1 MMNEKDLQELKE
13 MTGLVSESE
22 LNNTKREAEP
32 APCKPMYDRQAKAA
46 IISKELAAY
55 VGRFVKVGKTCGIID
70 DVHGN
75 MLGYVHCEN
84 DTWTGELVWANETF
98 PCTSDADIKKAYA
111 SALAYFTKE
120 RLSVKRRIDGK
131 VGGVGEQATLA
142 HMLWRI
148 DKWLEKLHAKAA

>member
-32 APCKPMYDRQAKAA
+32 CKPMYDRQAKAT
-46 IISKELAAY
+46 IVSKELAAY
-55 VGRFVKVGKTCGIID
+55 VGRFVKMGKTYGVID

-120 RLSVKRRIDGK
+120 RASVKNRIDRNIGTA
-131 VGGVGEQATLA
+131 GEQATLA
-142 HMLWRI
+142 HMLWHC
-148 DKWLEKLHAKAA
+148 DKWLKTLQAVAV

>member
-22 LNNTKREAEP
+22 LNNAKHEAAP

-46 IISKELAAY
+46 IVSKELASY
-55 VGRFVKVGKTCGIID
+55 VGRFVKVGKTYGIID

-84 DTWTGELVWANETF
+84 DTWTGELVWARRRHQKGSRIGIGVFHKGACIGLESHREEDRYGKRAGHAF
-98 PCTSDADIKKAYA
+98 AH
-111 SALAYFTKE
+111 ALE
-120 RLSVKRRIDGK
+120 D
-131 VGGVGEQATLA
+131 
-142 HMLWRI
+142 
-148 DKWLEKLHAKAA
+148 

>member
-22 LNNTKREAEP
+22 LNNAKRVAAP
-32 APCKPMYDRQAKAA
+32 APCKPLYDRQAKAA
-46 IISKELAAY
+46 TVNKELQAM

-98 PCTSDADIKKAYA
+98 ACTSDADIKKAHA

-120 RLSVKRRIDGK
+120 RASVLNRIERKIGTAS
-131 VGGVGEQATLA
+131 EQAMLS
-142 HMLWRI
+142 HMLWKI
-148 DKWLEKLHAKAA
+148 NKWLDKLQAKAA